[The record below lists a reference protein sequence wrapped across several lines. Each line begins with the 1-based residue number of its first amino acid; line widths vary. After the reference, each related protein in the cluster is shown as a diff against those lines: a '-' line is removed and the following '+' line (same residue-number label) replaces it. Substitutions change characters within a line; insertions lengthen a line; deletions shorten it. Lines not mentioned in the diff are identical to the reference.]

1 MKKKIISAV
10 AAALSVM
17 LVSAVVVSTAS
28 YAGAAETNEMP
39 VGTNH
44 CVDHDVT
51 YPDYEVTYPQ
61 APSFPPAPAQP
72 FEYEVQS
79 DGTAMITGYKG
90 HDSDV
95 IIPERI
101 DGYTVTAIGGH
112 AIYYFVP
119 CGTVLIEWEMTY
131 GESYPIYYMNSV
143 KIPSTVR
150 TMDYEAVGFYQ
161 DGVEMRFHKI
171 EDFTIYGK
179 KYSRAYFYA
188 IDNGFSFVETEDD
201 QGSTNHCTEQDSQPY
216 SYPDNQGS
224 TNHCTEQDSQPY
236 SYPDNQGS
244 TNHCTEQDSQPY
256 SYPDNQGSTNHC
268 TEQDSQPYSYPDN
281 QGSTN
286 HCTELDSQPNS
297 YPDNQGSTNHCTEQ
311 DSQPYSY
318 PDNQGSTNHCTE
330 QDSQP
335 FTYPDY
341 PVATTGVS
349 PAGVLGDVD
358 SDGVLTISDAT
369 MIQFRLAYFVT
380 FTQAQEKLADYDGD
394 KTVSIKDVTKIQYKL
409 AGLE

>member
-216 SYPDNQGS
+216 S
-224 TNHCTEQDSQPY
+224 
-236 SYPDNQGS
+236 
-244 TNHCTEQDSQPY
+244 
-256 SYPDNQGSTNHC
+256 
-268 TEQDSQPYSYPDN
+268 
-281 QGSTN
+281 
-286 HCTELDSQPNS
+286 
-297 YPDNQGSTNHCTEQ
+297 
-311 DSQPYSY
+311 
-318 PDNQGSTNHCTE
+318 
-330 QDSQP
+330 
-335 FTYPDY
+335 
-341 PVATTGVS
+341 
-349 PAGVLGDVD
+349 
-358 SDGVLTISDAT
+358 
-369 MIQFRLAYFVT
+369 
-380 FTQAQEKLADYDGD
+380 
-394 KTVSIKDVTKIQYKL
+394 
-409 AGLE
+409 

>member
-28 YAGAAETNEMP
+28 YAGAAETYDGSVSATDQYGNEYIE
-39 VGTNH
+39 
-44 CVDHDVT
+44 T
-51 YPDYEVTYPQ
+51 YPYTFQQ
-61 APSFPPAPAQP
+61 APTFPPEPEQP
-72 FEYEVQS
+72 FSYTVKS
-79 DGTAMITGYKG
+79 DGTAAITDYTGRGG
-90 HDSDV
+90 HV
-95 IIPERI
+95 VIPERI
-101 DGYTVTAIGGH
+101 DGHLVTEIRDYAIS
-112 AIYYFVP
+112 YFVP
-119 CGTVLIEWEMTY
+119 CGTMMLEWEMTY
-131 GESYPIYYMNSV
+131 GEPYPIDEIYSV
-143 KIPSTVR
+143 TIPPTV
-150 TMDYEAVGFYQ
+150 TQMDYEAVGFYQ
-161 DGVEMRFHKI
+161 DGVEMRFHKLD
-171 EDFTIYGK
+171 DFTIYGK

-188 IDNGFSFVETEDD
+188 IDNGFNFVETEDD

-268 TEQDSQPYSYPDN
+268 TELDSQPYSYPD
-281 QGSTN
+281 
-286 HCTELDSQPNS
+286 
-297 YPDNQGSTNHCTEQ
+297 
-311 DSQPYSY
+311 YSI
-318 PDNQGSTNHCTE
+318 
-330 QDSQP
+330 
-335 FTYPDY
+335 
-341 PVATTGVS
+341 ATTGVS
-349 PAGVLGDVD
+349 PVGVLGDVD

>member
-28 YAGAAETNEMP
+28 YAGAAETYDSSVSATDQYGNEYIE
-39 VGTNH
+39 
-44 CVDHDVT
+44 T
-51 YPDYEVTYPQ
+51 YPYTFQQ
-61 APSFPPAPAQP
+61 APTFPPEPEQP
-72 FEYEVQS
+72 FSYTVKS
-79 DGTAMITGYKG
+79 DGTAAITDYTGRGG
-90 HDSDV
+90 HV
-95 IIPERI
+95 VIPERI
-101 DGYTVTAIGGH
+101 DGHLVTEIRDYAIS
-112 AIYYFVP
+112 YFVP
-119 CGTVLIEWEMTY
+119 CGTMMLEWEMTY
-131 GESYPIYYMNSV
+131 GEPYPIDEIYSV
-143 KIPSTVR
+143 TIPPTV
-150 TMDYEAVGFYQ
+150 TQMDYEAVGFYQ

-188 IDNGFSFVETEDD
+188 IDNGFNFVETEDD
-201 QGSTNHCTEQDSQPY
+201 QGSTNHCTEQDPQPY

-244 TNHCTEQDSQPY
+244 TNHCTEQDPQPY

-286 HCTELDSQPNS
+286 HCTELDSQPYS

-330 QDSQP
+330 QDPQP
-335 FTYPDY
+335 YSYPDY
-341 PVATTGVS
+341 PIATTGVS
-349 PAGVLGDVD
+349 PVGVLGDVD

>member
-61 APSFPPAPAQP
+61 APSL
-72 FEYEVQS
+72 
-79 DGTAMITGYKG
+79 
-90 HDSDV
+90 
-95 IIPERI
+95 
-101 DGYTVTAIGGH
+101 
-112 AIYYFVP
+112 IYYFVP

-161 DGVEMRFHKI
+161 DGVEMRFHKLD
-171 EDFTIYGK
+171 DFTIYGK

-244 TNHCTEQDSQPY
+244 TNHCTEL
-256 SYPDNQGSTNHC
+256 
-268 TEQDSQPYSYPDN
+268 DSQPYSYPDN

-286 HCTELDSQPNS
+286 HCTELDSQPYSYPDNQGSTNHCTELDSQPYS

-349 PAGVLGDVD
+349 PVGVLGDVD
-358 SDGVLTISDAT
+358 SDGILTISDAT

>member
-224 TNHCTEQDSQPY
+224 TNHCTEQDSQP
-236 SYPDNQGS
+236 
-244 TNHCTEQDSQPY
+244 
-256 SYPDNQGSTNHC
+256 
-268 TEQDSQPYSYPDN
+268 
-281 QGSTN
+281 
-286 HCTELDSQPNS
+286 
-297 YPDNQGSTNHCTEQ
+297 
-311 DSQPYSY
+311 
-318 PDNQGSTNHCTE
+318 
-330 QDSQP
+330 

>member
-28 YAGAAETNEMP
+28 YAGAAETYDGSVSATDQYGNEYIE
-39 VGTNH
+39 
-44 CVDHDVT
+44 T
-51 YPDYEVTYPQ
+51 YPYTFQQ
-61 APSFPPAPAQP
+61 APTFPPEPEQP
-72 FEYEVQS
+72 FSYTVKS
-79 DGTAMITGYKG
+79 DGTAAITDYTGRGG
-90 HDSDV
+90 HV
-95 IIPERI
+95 VIPERI
-101 DGYTVTAIGGH
+101 NGHLVTEIRDYAIS
-112 AIYYFVP
+112 YFVP
-119 CGTVLIEWEMTY
+119 CGTMMLEWEMTY
-131 GESYPIYYMNSV
+131 GEPYPIDEIYSV
-143 KIPSTVR
+143 TIPPTV
-150 TMDYEAVGFYQ
+150 TQMDYEAVGFYQ
-161 DGVEMRFHKI
+161 DGVEMRFHKLD
-171 EDFTIYGK
+171 DFTIYGK

-201 QGSTNHCTEQDSQPY
+201 QGSTNHCTEQDTQPY

-256 SYPDNQGSTNHC
+256 SYPD
-268 TEQDSQPYSYPDN
+268 YPI
-281 QGSTN
+281 
-286 HCTELDSQPNS
+286 
-297 YPDNQGSTNHCTEQ
+297 
-311 DSQPYSY
+311 
-318 PDNQGSTNHCTE
+318 
-330 QDSQP
+330 
-335 FTYPDY
+335 
-341 PVATTGVS
+341 ATTGVS
-349 PAGVLGDVD
+349 PVGVLGDVD

>member
-28 YAGAAETNEMP
+28 YAGAAETYDGSVSATDQYGNEYIE
-39 VGTNH
+39 
-44 CVDHDVT
+44 T
-51 YPDYEVTYPQ
+51 YPYTFQQ
-61 APSFPPAPAQP
+61 APTFPPEPEQP
-72 FEYEVQS
+72 FSYTVKS
-79 DGTAMITGYKG
+79 DGTAAITDYTGRGG
-90 HDSDV
+90 HV
-95 IIPERI
+95 VIPERI
-101 DGYTVTAIGGH
+101 DGHLVTEIRDYAIS
-112 AIYYFVP
+112 YFVP
-119 CGTVLIEWEMTY
+119 CGTMMLEWEMTY
-131 GESYPIYYMNSV
+131 GEPYPIDEIYSV
-143 KIPSTVR
+143 TIPPTV
-150 TMDYEAVGFYQ
+150 TQMDYEAVGFYQ
-161 DGVEMRFHKI
+161 DGVEMRFHKLD
-171 EDFTIYGK
+171 DFTIYGK

-188 IDNGFSFVETEDD
+188 IDNGFNFVETEDD

-256 SYPDNQGSTNHC
+256 SYPD
-268 TEQDSQPYSYPDN
+268 YSI
-281 QGSTN
+281 
-286 HCTELDSQPNS
+286 
-297 YPDNQGSTNHCTEQ
+297 
-311 DSQPYSY
+311 
-318 PDNQGSTNHCTE
+318 
-330 QDSQP
+330 
-335 FTYPDY
+335 
-341 PVATTGVS
+341 ATTGVS
-349 PAGVLGDVD
+349 PVGVLGDVD

>member
-236 SYPDNQGS
+236 SYPD
-244 TNHCTEQDSQPY
+244 
-256 SYPDNQGSTNHC
+256 YPI
-268 TEQDSQPYSYPDN
+268 
-281 QGSTN
+281 
-286 HCTELDSQPNS
+286 
-297 YPDNQGSTNHCTEQ
+297 
-311 DSQPYSY
+311 
-318 PDNQGSTNHCTE
+318 
-330 QDSQP
+330 
-335 FTYPDY
+335 
-341 PVATTGVS
+341 ATTGVS
-349 PAGVLGDVD
+349 PVGVLGDVD